1 MLDLT
6 YHAVSSRKV
15 IRRTV
20 MAAVFV
26 FFFLDFM
33 WFYRYLG
40 SLEV

>member
-1 MLDLT
+1 
-6 YHAVSSRKV
+6 
-15 IRRTV
+15 
-20 MAAVFV
+20 MAAVFL